1 MSDPPKVMELRFSS
15 PETVPNGQRYVEN
28 NMWTWLFYASLVAL
42 LLFLVLK

>member
-1 MSDPPKVMELRFSS
+1 MELRFD
-15 PETVPNGQRYVEN
+15 VPPVHNGERYVEN